1 MNRYWLAAMQM
12 YLRPPRKL
20 LGLMRLRSFLPI
32 LVALELPGVGIA
44 AQPSWVFAADMPQ
57 AKADSAN
64 PPSADPAKPDPAART
79 QAEPGQP
86 GLGGQAAPDKP
97 AGPGSSAGAPSQP
110 EPEKA
115 VPDKS
120 PGQPA
125 GETPLAKPA
134 VPQGNTSQGNT
145 SQGNTSQGNTAQG
158 NTAQGKASQNNA
170 SQGESSQ
177 PAAPQPVVQP
187 PPDSPAQTSTAETP
201 EDDLSQLRG
210 PSFSRL
216 LDPELSKQIELTAEQ
231 RSHIAALLA
240 EREQRLARVSAAE
253 RQQVIDYFERRL
265 SRVLTA
271 QQREKWSQL
280 RVEPKLKFNFR
291 YARWIDVLQW
301 FAEQADMSL
310 VLDAPPPG
318 TFNYADTREYTPAEA
333 IDLLNGVLLTKGF
346 TLVRRGRML
355 LLVDLKDGVPE
366 GLVPRVEL
374 GDLDR
379 HGKFE
384 LVTVQFP
391 IGRRPVSTVVAEIKP
406 LLGPHG
412 KIVPLAAAQQVLV
425 TDAAGVMRSVQ
436 AIIASIPEPEG
447 VPAPVPTGQPVLAN
461 YPLPPAQAK
470 TALKVLST
478 LLPTAKIVV
487 DEETGQLH
495 VSATA
500 SEQEMVKKVLAD
512 IQAARSPD
520 KQPQLEVYPVAEAAA
535 QQVIDTL
542 KLAVPEA
549 RVTFDQSG
557 NRLVAWA
564 STEQHELI
572 KKTIEKLDAERAPG
586 RTRQLEVYRISR
598 IDPQTTLETL
608 QRILPDAKLA
618 IDPQTKMLVALAVPA
633 DHQTIRQTLQLLA
646 PEKPGEEPAELR
658 FYPLAFGIP
667 PEALAILKRQVPDA
681 SIAMDNTADR
691 IVAVATP
698 REHERIK
705 AAIERLEKV
714 AGLEGRS
721 RLVIYPVTPAE
732 RKRFL
737 AVLNSLK
744 AQAAG
749 IQVIVDAEPGELAVW
764 AKPQQHEM
772 VAEIL
777 KELRRDVPPEE
788 RFQLVGYSVEGADPN
803 NALSILQSLFPNTK
817 LLLDAKT
824 NRILAWTKP
833 AEHEQIK
840 ASLEQIRQQSGQE
853 GQARFEVYQTG
864 GAGGYQLLS
873 TLQTLV
879 PGAKLSTDP
888 KTGNL
893 VAWAT
898 AAEHDRLKA
907 ALGKL
912 TRGAAADEEAEIEV
926 YRLTRGD
933 PKAAINLLQEMMP
946 GAKLSLDPQTGSII
960 ALAIPQDQKRIRDA
974 LERLQQAAPADDKR
988 LAAYTLKSADPAV
1001 VVEMLEK
1008 LFPGAKFVSDR
1019 RSGKLAVLAAPAD
1032 QEAIKAAIEDLDSGP
1047 AQPQGPEKVVTYHAP
1062 KGSTTLALEVLR
1074 EMVPTARFQA
1084 DKYGDTIVAWARQ
1097 HEHETIKRVLEDL
1110 SGESDPEKKPT
1121 LEVYPIDVTAAQRL
1135 YNALAAIVPNARLS
1149 LDTAGQRLVVWGTGK
1164 EHELVKQTIAKLEAG
1179 GMPASS
1185 KRLAVYRLTKTDPAS
1200 LVNLLQN
1207 VAPNA
1212 RVAVDSGTKS
1222 VVVYASEADQKAI
1235 QQTVEQL
1242 EKSAE
1247 GERDKL
1253 VSYPLKSADATT
1265 MLTVLQKMFPRAQF
1279 VHDRRANRLAV
1290 TAKAE
1295 EHEAI
1300 RSAIEELDKGPPAGE
1315 GPDKVQTYQ
1324 LPKGGATVAL
1334 EVLRELVPGARFQL
1348 DHYGGTLVA
1357 WAREAEHETIKRVLE
1372 DLSGQNDP
1380 EKKPRLEV
1388 YPIDVTNRER
1398 LYYMLSPMVPE
1409 AKLTI
1414 DADSGKLVVWATPKD
1429 HQTIKEAIS
1438 KLGIG
1443 GAAAGSRQMV
1453 AYQLT
1458 KADPQ
1463 TVLTLLQTLLP
1474 TAKLA
1479 VDSRTQTLVAVAT
1492 EADHQSIRKLLEQL
1506 QPEKPGPNDPELRV
1520 YPVKSADLDNVVK
1533 AAGKLYP
1540 NAQFIVDRRGRRIL
1554 VMARLDDQPGIE
1566 KLLQQLDSGQPGD
1579 ADESLAVY
1587 TIHKGDAK
1595 TIASMLQQIFP
1606 DMYFG
1611 ADLKTGAVIAR
1622 GTAADQQALAK
1633 VIERLNLPDEE
1644 HRPVVV
1650 SYGTGSADPATVQAM
1665 LAKLLPTATVTADA
1679 KTRTVVALA
1688 TKREQELIRDAVDR
1702 LVKGG
1707 EGTAFKAATYSIEAA
1722 TPAAAIALLKEAAPG
1737 AIIAEGAEPRQIV
1750 AWAREEDHK
1759 VIAELVAQLAKQG
1772 PDESAP
1778 RVEVYNLRSGS
1789 AAGFVMALKFILPEA
1804 RCGVGSNPRQLVAY
1818 ARPADHKRIAEIV
1831 EKMSEREP
1839 AETAPQIRL
1848 YTLRSIGAAA
1858 AAKALA
1864 AALPEAQF
1872 SVGADPSQLIAY
1884 ARPADQQIIKAA
1896 VEEMEREGLADS
1908 RRVLTVYPMKAKDA
1922 QALLGVLDPKLLA
1935 EARVLADPERDGLI
1949 VWAEP
1954 RQHEAIRSAV
1964 EQFKKQMPE
1973 ANEPVARVYR
1983 FRRAEPKAAQAAIAR
1998 LVPNAQI
2005 GVDLI
2010 NRALVVSALPQEH
2023 QKIAEAVR
2031 QLDEETENSPRLQMH
2046 RLASAD
2052 PLGLLPVLQALFK
2065 QRTDVQ
2071 LAADSSRDAIIAVA
2085 PPADHELIRTL
2096 IEQVEKAA
2104 TDHQAKLQLY
2114 SLRDID
2120 STAAVDVIT
2129 KVLDKLGGK
2138 AELTVEPY
2146 SNQLIA
2152 IARPEHHEL
2161 IAQTLERLKSD
2172 ERQLEIIALDNV
2184 DPNTATLA
2192 INRLFAGERLNSPE
2206 VQVDP
2211 ATQQLFIRGSKE
2223 QIARIRQL
2231 LVKLGETS
2239 LAVQPS
2245 GTGPIRTIQF
2255 QGDAQE
2261 AIEQL
2266 QRIWPQLRDNPI
2278 RIVTPSAIAPL
2289 LRKSREAAPAP
2300 NTLEDAPSKPSA
2312 EKPQHS
2318 PQPDSPGTAPA
2329 EKPQQP
2335 PPEKLQQP
2343 PPEKSQQQPPVNPQQ
2358 PPAGPSQQ
2366 PPPPESRQQPPP
2378 TKDAKEP
2385 SGAAGSMGPRANGF
2399 PIAALVCW
2407 FIRGAAI
2414 RGAGCVLAAEPVG
2427 RQPSPQVP
2435 DAPQQR
2441 RSEPQQAP
2449 ASPAS
2454 PAHPSQPQ
2462 PSSQAQQKPSDSSQQ
2477 PQPEAPQAQQPQPK
2491 APQTQQPPPEPPAEG
2506 AEEDVPQSKPGAPIL
2521 IAISDGNIVIAS
2533 DDLDAL
2539 DQFEMLLRALSQRS
2553 GAPGRNF
2560 AVYPLRNTSAARV
2573 AATLQQV
2580 FRTAQPATPD
2590 GTTMRTGRATSSVVI
2605 VPDERTNSLLVQANR
2620 TDRATIENLLKLLD
2634 VGELPNAEQR
2644 KPRTIPIKNTSAAR
2658 VEQIIR
2664 SVFKSDLSGGVGGTR
2679 GAGSGPSWLNTE
2691 IVVDELTNSLLVTGP
2706 TALLD
2711 HIEQFARHLD
2721 QTAGEDTS
2729 RELTIIPLKK
2739 ANAARVQAILDSM
2752 LGKPSSGSAGRPRSV
2767 VPTAPRSQ
2775 SGSRRP
2781 ASHGGSTAPATP
2793 PPKNY

>member
-1 MNRYWLAAMQM
+1 
-12 YLRPPRKL
+12 
-20 LGLMRLRSFLPI
+20 
-32 LVALELPGVGIA
+32 
-44 AQPSWVFAADMPQ
+44 
-57 AKADSAN
+57 
-64 PPSADPAKPDPAART
+64 
-79 QAEPGQP
+79 
-86 GLGGQAAPDKP
+86 
-97 AGPGSSAGAPSQP
+97 
-110 EPEKA
+110 
-115 VPDKS
+115 
-120 PGQPA
+120 
-125 GETPLAKPA
+125 
-134 VPQGNTSQGNT
+134 
-145 SQGNTSQGNTAQG
+145 
-158 NTAQGKASQNNA
+158 
-170 SQGESSQ
+170 
-177 PAAPQPVVQP
+177 
-187 PPDSPAQTSTAETP
+187 
-201 EDDLSQLRG
+201 
-210 PSFSRL
+210 
-216 LDPELSKQIELTAEQ
+216 
-231 RSHIAALLA
+231 
-240 EREQRLARVSAAE
+240 
-253 RQQVIDYFERRL
+253 
-265 SRVLTA
+265 
-271 QQREKWSQL
+271 
-280 RVEPKLKFNFR
+280 
-291 YARWIDVLQW
+291 
-301 FAEQADMSL
+301 
-310 VLDAPPPG
+310 
-318 TFNYADTREYTPAEA
+318 
-333 IDLLNGVLLTKGF
+333 
-346 TLVRRGRML
+346 
-355 LLVDLKDGVPE
+355 
-366 GLVPRVEL
+366 
-374 GDLDR
+374 
-379 HGKFE
+379 
-384 LVTVQFP
+384 
-391 IGRRPVSTVVAEIKP
+391 
-406 LLGPHG
+406 
-412 KIVPLAAAQQVLV
+412 
-425 TDAAGVMRSVQ
+425 
-436 AIIASIPEPEG
+436 
-447 VPAPVPTGQPVLAN
+447 
-461 YPLPPAQAK
+461 
-470 TALKVLST
+470 
-478 LLPTAKIVV
+478 
-487 DEETGQLH
+487 
-495 VSATA
+495 
-500 SEQEMVKKVLAD
+500 
-512 IQAARSPD
+512 
-520 KQPQLEVYPVAEAAA
+520 
-535 QQVIDTL
+535 
-542 KLAVPEA
+542 
-549 RVTFDQSG
+549 
-557 NRLVAWA
+557 
-564 STEQHELI
+564 
-572 KKTIEKLDAERAPG
+572 
-586 RTRQLEVYRISR
+586 
-598 IDPQTTLETL
+598 
-608 QRILPDAKLA
+608 
-618 IDPQTKMLVALAVPA
+618 
-633 DHQTIRQTLQLLA
+633 
-646 PEKPGEEPAELR
+646 
-658 FYPLAFGIP
+658 
-667 PEALAILKRQVPDA
+667 
-681 SIAMDNTADR
+681 
-691 IVAVATP
+691 
-698 REHERIK
+698 
-705 AAIERLEKV
+705 
-714 AGLEGRS
+714 
-721 RLVIYPVTPAE
+721 
-732 RKRFL
+732 
-737 AVLNSLK
+737 
-744 AQAAG
+744 
-749 IQVIVDAEPGELAVW
+749 
-764 AKPQQHEM
+764 
-772 VAEIL
+772 
-777 KELRRDVPPEE
+777 
-788 RFQLVGYSVEGADPN
+788 
-803 NALSILQSLFPNTK
+803 
-817 LLLDAKT
+817 
-824 NRILAWTKP
+824 
-833 AEHEQIK
+833 
-840 ASLEQIRQQSGQE
+840 LEQIRRQSGEE
-853 GQARFEVYQTG
+853 GQARFEVYRTG

-907 ALGKL
+907 ALAKL

-974 LERLQQAAPADDKR
+974 LERLQQAAPAEDKR

-1019 RSGKLAVLAAPAD
+1019 RTGKLAVLAAPAD

-1084 DKYGDTIVAWARQ
+1084 DKWGGAIVAWARQ
-1097 HEHETIKRVLEDL
+1097 DEHETIKRVLEDL
-1110 SGESDPEKKPT
+1110 SGESDPEKRPT

-1149 LDTAGQRLVVWGTGK
+1149 LDTAGQRLVVWATGK
-1164 EHELVKQTIAKLEAG
+1164 EHELVKQAIVKLEAG
-1179 GMPASS
+1179 GTAASS

-1212 RVAVDSGTKS
+1212 RVAVDRGTQS
-1222 VVVYASEADQKAI
+1222 VVVFASEADQKAV
-1235 QQTVEQL
+1235 QQMVEQL

-1247 GERDKL
+1247 GERDQL

-1315 GPDKVQTYQ
+1315 GPEKVQTYQ
-1324 LPKGGATVAL
+1324 LPKGGATLAM
-1334 EVLRELVPGARFQL
+1334 EVLRELVPGARFQV
-1348 DHYGGTLVA
+1348 DRYGGVLVA

-1372 DLSGQNDP
+1372 DLSGENDP

-1388 YPIDVTNRER
+1388 YPIDVTNRQR

-1414 DADSGKLVVWATPKD
+1414 DADSGNLVVWGTPKD
-1429 HQTIKEAIS
+1429 HQTIQQAIA

-1492 EADHQSIRKLLEQL
+1492 EADHQSIRKLLDQL

-1540 NAQFIVDRRGRRIL
+1540 NAQFIADRRGRRIL

-1579 ADESLAVY
+1579 AEESLAVY

-1595 TIASMLQQIFP
+1595 TVATMLQQIFP

-1622 GTAADQQALAK
+1622 GTGADQQALAK

-1650 SYGTGSADPATVQAM
+1650 SYGTGSADPTTVQAM
-1665 LAKLLPTATVTADA
+1665 LTKLVPTATITADA

-1688 TKREQELIRDAVDR
+1688 TKREHELIRDAVDR
-1702 LVKGG
+1702 LIKGG

-1772 PDESAP
+1772 PDESSP

-1789 AAGFVMALKFILPEA
+1789 AAGFVMALKVILPEA

-1831 EKMSEREP
+1831 EKMSEREAP
-1839 AETAPQIRL
+1839 EVAPQIRL
-1848 YTLRSIGAAA
+1848 YTLRSTGAAA

-1908 RRVLTVYPMKAKDA
+1908 RRVLSVYPMKAKDA

-1973 ANEPVARVYR
+1973 ANEPTARVYR
-1983 FRRAEPKAAQAAIAR
+1983 FRRAEPKAAQAAIAK
-1998 LVPNAQI
+1998 LVPNAQV

-2010 NRALVVSALPQEH
+2010 NRALVVSALPQDH

-2120 STAAVDVIT
+2120 STAALDVIT

-2172 ERQLEIIALDNV
+2172 ERHLEIIALDNV

-2289 LRKSREAAPAP
+2289 LRKSREATPAP
-2300 NTLEDAPSKPSA
+2300 KQPGESPPNPSA
-2312 EKPQHS
+2312 DKLH
-2318 PQPDSPGTAPA
+2318 DSPEADSPSTAPA
-2329 EKPQQP
+2329 DKPQQRSPENPQQPSPESPQQP
-2335 PPEKLQQP
+2335 PPAENHQQP
-2343 PPEKSQQQPPVNPQQ
+2343 PP
-2358 PPAGPSQQ
+2358 A
-2366 PPPPESRQQPPP
+2366 
-2378 TKDAKEP
+2378 KDAKQP
-2385 SGAAGSMGPRANGF
+2385 SGAAGLIGPATKGF
-2399 PIAALVCW
+2399 PVTGLFYWIVDGTG
-2407 FIRGAAI
+2407 F
-2414 RGAGCVLAAEPVG
+2414 VSAAESGGEPK
-2427 RQPSPQVP
+2427 SPQSQAAP
-2435 DAPQQR
+2435 LPRSEAPQ
-2441 RSEPQQAP
+2441 PP
-2449 ASPAS
+2449 ASAS
-2454 PAHPSQPQ
+2454 PPSQPQ
-2462 PSSQAQQKPSDSSQQ
+2462 PPSQAQQEPSDNPQQEPSDNPRQQ
-2477 PQPEAPQAQQPQPK
+2477 PQPEAPQEQPQPK
-2491 APQTQQPPPEPPAEG
+2491 APQEQPQPEAPQEQPQPKAPQSQPPPSQQSSQPPAED
-2506 AEEDVPQSKPGAPIL
+2506 AEEEAPQSKPGAPIL
-2521 IAISDGNIVIAS
+2521 IAISDGNVVIAS
-2533 DDLDAL
+2533 DDLEAL

-2590 GTTMRTGRATSSVVI
+2590 GTTTRTGRATSSVVI

-2634 VGELPNAEQR
+2634 VGDLPNADQR
-2644 KPRTIPIKNTSAAR
+2644 KPRTIAIKNTSAAR

-2664 SVFKSDLSGGVGGTR
+2664 SVFKADLGAAAGGGGR
-2679 GAGSGPSWLNTE
+2679 GAGSGPSWLATE

-2706 TALLD
+2706 PAMLD

-2721 QTAGEDTS
+2721 QAAGEDTS

-2775 SGSRRP
+2775 SGSRKP
-2781 ASHGGSTAPATP
+2781 TSHGGSTPPAAP